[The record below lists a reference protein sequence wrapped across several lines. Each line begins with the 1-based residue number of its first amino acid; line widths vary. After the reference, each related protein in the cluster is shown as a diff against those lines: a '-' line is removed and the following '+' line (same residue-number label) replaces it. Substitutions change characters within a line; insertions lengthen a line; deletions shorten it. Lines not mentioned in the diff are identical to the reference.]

1 MQFREHIK
9 TYLPGIVVFTLVLLL
24 LSTAFAVDETLGNRV
39 AKIFYFY
46 NIIIIVSLACLPL
59 AWIRPFRFTVTDALV
74 ILYAGYTLWNFHY
87 SGSAATTRAGL
98 LVLVAVTYFLFRRL
112 TTFAPLGFTHAAL
125 LLTGAIEALWGLAQL
140 YGFTPSHHLSLIHI

>member
-1 MQFREHIK
+1 M
-9 TYLPGIVVFTLVLLL
+9 LVV
-24 LSTAFAVDETLGNRV
+24 
-39 AKIFYFY
+39 
-46 NIIIIVSLACLPL
+46 
-59 AWIRPFRFTVTDALV
+59 
-74 ILYAGYTLWNFHY
+74 LYVGYTLWNFHY

-140 YGFTPSHHLSLIHI
+140 YGFTPSHHSRFELTGSFFNPGPYSGFSCCRITPDIILHAYGLSSRPGTGRELFWYFSSWYFPPR